1 MKLEKLYFQTHTKF
15 ANAVSDWARELNVE
29 IVDFHERNIEEIDH
43 MDGLVIFTENQTLER
58 EANDLRLIFDLKQK
72 PIQKIDINGTL
83 VVGVSN
89 FNFWL
94 DRNNC
99 KEILVVGSD
108 HLVSNANLDRS
119 LTNIKIKK

>member
-1 MKLEKLYFQTHTKF
+1 MKLEKIYLQTHTKF
-15 ANAVSDWARELNVE
+15 AGAISNWVQELNVE
-29 IVDFHERNIEEIDH
+29 VVDFHERNIEEVNL
-43 MDGLVIFTENQTLER
+43 MDGLIIFTENQSLER
-58 EANDLRLIFDLKQK
+58 EANDMRMIFDVKQK

-99 KEILVVGSD
+99 KSILIIGSD
-108 HLVSNANLDRS
+108 HIIANPNLERFLS
-119 LTNIKIKK
+119 NIKLK

>member
-1 MKLEKLYFQTHTKF
+1 MKLEKIYLQTHTKF
-15 ANAVSDWARELNVE
+15 AGAISNWAQELNVE
-29 IVDFHERNIEEIDH
+29 VVDFHERNIEEVNL
-43 MDGLVIFTENQTLER
+43 MDGLIIFTENQSLER
-58 EANDLRLIFDLKQK
+58 EANDMRMIFDVKQK

-99 KEILVVGSD
+99 KSILIIGSD
-108 HLVSNANLDRS
+108 HLVTNPNLERFLS
-119 LTNIKIKK
+119 NIKLK